1 MSVLYFYIFISSES
15 SDSPLNKLNNP
26 TSMPI
31 NIVGNVGYQYT
42 KQIESEMSGETSN
55 NFLSS
60 PNNLPEIREFRAGC
74 RRIREER
81 PGFSIISSA
90 NEYLSR

>member
-1 MSVLYFYIFISSES
+1 
-15 SDSPLNKLNNP
+15 
-26 TSMPI
+26 MPI
-31 NIVGNVGYQYT
+31 DIIGADNYQYT

-60 PNNLPEIREFRAGC
+60 PNHQLEVREFLAGC
-74 RRIREER
+74 RRVREER

-90 NEYLSR
+90 NEYLSRQVIYFFK